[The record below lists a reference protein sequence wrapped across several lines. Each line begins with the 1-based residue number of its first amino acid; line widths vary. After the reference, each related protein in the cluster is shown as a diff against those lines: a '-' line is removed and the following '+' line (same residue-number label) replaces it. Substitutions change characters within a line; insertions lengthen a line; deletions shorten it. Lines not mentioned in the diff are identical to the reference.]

1 MALICVSLTGC
12 GTDYKQL
19 GYDTMKRIFAGE
31 AGGFTEEIKDDISLI
46 IILMKDGAKDYLCD
60 YMSSIMN

>member
-1 MALICVSLTGC
+1 MFLLP
-12 GTDYKQL
+12 GTEQIYKQL
-19 GYDTMKRIFAGE
+19 GYDTTKRSFAGE